1 MENTHNVQNNYIS
14 SDHGYNQTKEHNLP
28 KESEDTLSDEDTP
41 SSGLGFTGIY
51 DTSELINPECSDP
64 LICHLFSPQND
75 GQDISKEYLPKLLS
89 YFKKISTNLN
99 KELTFVYPLKEI
111 QMEE

>member
-41 SSGLGFTGIY
+41 SSGLGLLVFT
-51 DTSELINPECSDP
+51 TL
-64 LICHLFSPQND
+64 QN
-75 GQDISKEYLPKLLS
+75 LLTPNAP
-89 YFKKISTNLN
+89 IH
-99 KELTFVYPLKEI
+99 
-111 QMEE
+111 